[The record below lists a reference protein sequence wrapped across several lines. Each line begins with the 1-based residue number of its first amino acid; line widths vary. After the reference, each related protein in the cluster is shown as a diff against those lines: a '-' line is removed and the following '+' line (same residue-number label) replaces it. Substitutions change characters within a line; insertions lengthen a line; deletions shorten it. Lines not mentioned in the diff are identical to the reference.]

1 MVAKQQVFLKRSL
14 DHKNKSCIGE
24 TGRLIELET
33 AFFIAINGHH
43 EFKWNGRFSMTLK
56 GGATIFTNQ

>member
-1 MVAKQQVFLKRSL
+1 MSFIMVAKQQVFLKRSL

-33 AFFIAINGHH
+33 AFFIAINDH
-43 EFKWNGRFSMTLK
+43 EFKWTGRFSILD
-56 GGATIFTNQ
+56 F

>member
-1 MVAKQQVFLKRSL
+1 MSFIMVAKQQVFLKRSL

-43 EFKWNGRFSMTLK
+43 G
-56 GGATIFTNQ
+56 